1 MGSAPAIIARAR
13 VVMAGEFQNE
23 LKRELFGLDTAGL
36 RRTLR
41 IVSGPQQTRIQ
52 LDGSDL
58 LHFSSN
64 DYLGLA
70 NHPRLKTSAI
80 AAIEQHGA
88 GAGAARLVSG
98 SQSPSHQLEA
108 ALAAFKNAEA
118 TLTFSSGYTAAIG
131 VLPALARA
139 GDMVVID
146 KLVHASLVDAAK
158 LSGAKLRVFR
168 HNDLTH
174 LDEILKQSTGESRR
188 VWIVAES
195 VYSMDGDLAPL
206 LNLVDLKDAHGANL
220 LLDEAHATGLYG
232 KGRRGLAEEFG
243 VSDRVELQMGTLGKA
258 LGAAGGFVCGS
269 VDLIELLRHRAR
281 SFMFSTAPVP
291 AQTAAALAGLKIVQS
306 EEGEERRTR
315 LWQRVDEMKN
325 GLIARGWKLPAVR
338 SAMVPLMVGG
348 EREAVA
354 LSERLLEANVFVPA
368 IRYPTVAKGAARL
381 RLTLSADH
389 TPADIEELLEA
400 LGDA

>member
-1 MGSAPAIIARAR
+1 MGSAPAIIGRAR
-13 VVMAGEFQNE
+13 IVMADEFQNE
-23 LKRELFGLDTAGL
+23 LKGELSGLDTAGL

-41 IVSGPQQTRIQ
+41 MVLGPQQTRIQ
-52 LDGSDL
+52 LDGSDV

-70 NHPRLKTSAI
+70 NHPRLKASAI

-174 LDEILKQSTGESRR
+174 LDEILKQSTGEFRR

-243 VSDRVELQMGTLGKA
+243 VADRVELQMGTLGKA

-269 VDLIELLRHRAR
+269 ADLIELLRHRAR

-291 AQTAAALAGLKIVQS
+291 AQTAAALAGLEIVQS

-338 SAMVPLMVGG
+338 SAMLPLMVGA

>member
-243 VSDRVELQMGTLGKA
+243 VADRVELQMGTLGKA

-389 TPADIEELLEA
+389 TPVDIEELLEA

>member
-1 MGSAPAIIARAR
+1 MGSAPAIIGRAR
-13 VVMAGEFQNE
+13 IVMAGEFQNE
-23 LKRELFGLDTAGL
+23 LKEELSGLDTAGL

-52 LDGSDL
+52 LDGSDV

-70 NHPRLKTSAI
+70 NHPSLKTAAI
-80 AAIEQHGA
+80 SAIEQHGA
-88 GAGAARLVSG
+88 GAGAARLISG
-98 SQSPSHQLEA
+98 SQSPSHKLEA
-108 ALAAFKNAEA
+108 ALAVFKNAEA
-118 TLTFSSGYTAAIG
+118 ALAFSSGYTAAIG
-131 VLPALARA
+131 VLPALAGA
-139 GDMVVID
+139 GDMIVID

-206 LNLVDLKDAHGANL
+206 LNLVDLKGAHGANL

-243 VSDRVELQMGTLGKA
+243 VADRVELQMGTLGKA

-269 VDLIELLRHRAR
+269 ADLIELLRHRAR

>member
-243 VSDRVELQMGTLGKA
+243 VADRVELQMGTLGKA

-269 VDLIELLRHRAR
+269 ADLIELLRHRAR

-291 AQTAAALAGLKIVQS
+291 AQTAAALAGLEIVES

>member
-1 MGSAPAIIARAR
+1 MGSAPAIIGRAGI
-13 VVMAGEFQNE
+13 VMAGELQIE
-23 LKRELFGLDTAGL
+23 LKEELSGLDTAGL
-36 RRTLR
+36 HRTLR
-41 IVSGPQQTRIQ
+41 MVTGPQQTRIH
-52 LDGSDL
+52 LDGRDV

-70 NHPRLKTSAI
+70 NHPSLKAAAISAI
-80 AAIEQHGA
+80 DQHGA
-88 GAGAARLVSG
+88 GAGAARLISG

-118 TLTFSSGYTAAIG
+118 TLAFSSGYTAAIG
-131 VLPALARA
+131 VLPAVAGA

-168 HNDLTH
+168 HNDLKH
-174 LDEILKQSTGESRR
+174 LDEILEKSTGEFRR
-188 VWIVAES
+188 VWVVAES

-220 LLDEAHATGLYG
+220 FLDEAHATGLYG
-232 KGRRGLAEEFG
+232 EGRRGLAEEFG
-243 VSDRVELQMGTLGKA
+243 VADRVELQMGTLGKA

-269 VDLIELLRHRAR
+269 ADLIELLRHRAR

-291 AQTAAALAGLKIVQS
+291 AQTAAALAGLEIVQS

-325 GLIARGWKLPAVR
+325 GLIARGWKLPTVR

-389 TPADIEELLEA
+389 TPVDIEELLEA

>member
-1 MGSAPAIIARAR
+1 MGSAPAIIGRAR
-13 VVMAGEFQNE
+13 IVMAGEFQNE
-23 LKRELFGLDTAGL
+23 LKEELSGLDTAGL

-52 LDGSDL
+52 LDGSDV

-70 NHPRLKTSAI
+70 NHPSLKTAAI
-80 AAIEQHGA
+80 SAIEQHGA
-88 GAGAARLVSG
+88 GAGAARLISG

-108 ALAAFKNAEA
+108 ALAVFKNAEA
-118 TLTFSSGYTAAIG
+118 ALAFSSGYTAAIG
-131 VLPALARA
+131 VLPALAGA
-139 GDMVVID
+139 GDMIVID

-174 LDEILKQSTGESRR
+174 LDEILKQSTGEFRR

-243 VSDRVELQMGTLGKA
+243 VADRVELQMGTLGKA

-269 VDLIELLRHRAR
+269 ADLIEVLRHRAR

-291 AQTAAALAGLKIVQS
+291 AQTAAALAGLEIVES

>member
-1 MGSAPAIIARAR
+1 
-13 VVMAGEFQNE
+13 MAGEFQNE
-23 LKRELFGLDTAGL
+23 LKEELSGLDTAGL

-52 LDGSDL
+52 LDGSDV

-70 NHPRLKTSAI
+70 NHPSLKTAAI
-80 AAIEQHGA
+80 SAIEQHGA
-88 GAGAARLVSG
+88 GTGAARLISG
-98 SQSPSHQLEA
+98 SQSPSHQLET
-108 ALAAFKNAEA
+108 ALAVFKNAEA

-291 AQTAAALAGLKIVQS
+291 AQTAAALAGLEIVES

>member
-52 LDGSDL
+52 LDGSYL

-243 VSDRVELQMGTLGKA
+243 VADRVELQMGTLGKA

-269 VDLIELLRHRAR
+269 ADLIELLRHRAR

>member
-1 MGSAPAIIARAR
+1 
-13 VVMAGEFQNE
+13 MAGEFQNE

-41 IVSGPQQTRIQ
+41 IVSGPQQTCIH
-52 LDGSDL
+52 LDGRDV

-70 NHPRLKTSAI
+70 NHPSLKAAAISAI
-80 AAIEQHGA
+80 DQHGA
-88 GAGAARLVSG
+88 GAGAARLISG

-118 TLTFSSGYTAAIG
+118 TLAFSSGYTAAIG
-131 VLPALARA
+131 VLPAVAGA

-168 HNDLTH
+168 HNDLKH
-174 LDEILKQSTGESRR
+174 LDEILEKSTGEFRR
-188 VWIVAES
+188 VWVVAES

-232 KGRRGLAEEFG
+232 EGRRGLAEEFG
-243 VSDRVELQMGTLGKA
+243 VADRVELQMGTLGKA

-269 VDLIELLRHRAR
+269 ADLIELLRHRAR

-291 AQTAAALAGLKIVQS
+291 AQTAAALAGLEIVES
-306 EEGEERRTR
+306 EEGEKRRTR

-325 GLIARGWKLPAVR
+325 GLIARGWKLTAVR

>member
-13 VVMAGEFQNE
+13 IVMAGEFQNE

-232 KGRRGLAEEFG
+232 EGRRGLAEEFG
-243 VSDRVELQMGTLGKA
+243 VADRVELQMGTLGKA

>member
-1 MGSAPAIIARAR
+1 
-13 VVMAGEFQNE
+13 MA
-23 LKRELFGLDTAGL
+23 
-36 RRTLR
+36 
-41 IVSGPQQTRIQ
+41 V
-52 LDGSDL
+52 
-58 LHFSSN
+58 
-64 DYLGLA
+64 
-70 NHPRLKTSAI
+70 
-80 AAIEQHGA
+80 
-88 GAGAARLVSG
+88 
-98 SQSPSHQLEA
+98 
-108 ALAAFKNAEA
+108 FKNAEA

-269 VDLIELLRHRAR
+269 ADLIELLRHRAR

-291 AQTAAALAGLKIVQS
+291 AQTAAALAGLEIVES

>member
-1 MGSAPAIIARAR
+1 
-13 VVMAGEFQNE
+13 MAGEFQNE
-23 LKRELFGLDTAGL
+23 LKEELSGLDTAGL

-52 LDGSDL
+52 LDGSDV

-70 NHPRLKTSAI
+70 NHPSLKTAAI
-80 AAIEQHGA
+80 SAIEQHGA
-88 GAGAARLVSG
+88 GAGAARLISG
-98 SQSPSHQLEA
+98 SQSPSHKLEA
-108 ALAAFKNAEA
+108 ALAVFKNAEA
-118 TLTFSSGYTAAIG
+118 ALAFSSGYTAAIG
-131 VLPALARA
+131 VLPALAGA
-139 GDMVVID
+139 GDMIVID

-174 LDEILKQSTGESRR
+174 LDEILKQSTGEFRR

-206 LNLVDLKDAHGANL
+206 LNLVDLKGAHGANL

-243 VSDRVELQMGTLGKA
+243 VADRVELQMGTLGKA

-269 VDLIELLRHRAR
+269 ADLIELLRHRAR

-291 AQTAAALAGLKIVQS
+291 AQTAAALAGLEIVQS
-306 EEGEERRTR
+306 EEGEERRAR

-348 EREAVA
+348 ERETVA

>member
-1 MGSAPAIIARAR
+1 MGSAPAIIGRAR
-13 VVMAGEFQNE
+13 IVMAGEFQNE
-23 LKRELFGLDTAGL
+23 LKEELSGLDTAGL

-52 LDGSDL
+52 LDGSDV

-70 NHPRLKTSAI
+70 NHPSLKTAAI
-80 AAIEQHGA
+80 SAIEQHGA
-88 GAGAARLVSG
+88 GAGAARLISG

-108 ALAAFKNAEA
+108 ALAVFKNAEA
-118 TLTFSSGYTAAIG
+118 ALAFSSGYTAAIG
-131 VLPALARA
+131 VLPALAGA
-139 GDMVVID
+139 GDMIVID

-174 LDEILKQSTGESRR
+174 LDEILKQSTGEFRR

-243 VSDRVELQMGTLGKA
+243 VADRVELQMGTLGKA

-269 VDLIELLRHRAR
+269 ADLIELLRHRAR

-291 AQTAAALAGLKIVQS
+291 AQTAAALAGLEIVES

>member
-1 MGSAPAIIARAR
+1 MGSAPAIIGRAR
-13 VVMAGEFQNE
+13 IVMAGEFQNE
-23 LKRELFGLDTAGL
+23 LKEELSGLDTAGL

-52 LDGSDL
+52 LDGSDV

-70 NHPRLKTSAI
+70 NHPSLKTAAI
-80 AAIEQHGA
+80 SAIEQHGA
-88 GAGAARLVSG
+88 GAGAARLISG
-98 SQSPSHQLEA
+98 SQSPSHKLEA
-108 ALAAFKNAEA
+108 ALAVFKNAEA
-118 TLTFSSGYTAAIG
+118 ALAFSSGYTAAIG
-131 VLPALARA
+131 VLPALAGA
-139 GDMVVID
+139 GDMIVID

-174 LDEILKQSTGESRR
+174 LDEILKQSTGEFRR

-206 LNLVDLKDAHGANL
+206 LNLVDLKGAHGANL

-243 VSDRVELQMGTLGKA
+243 VADRVELQMGTLGKA

-269 VDLIELLRHRAR
+269 ADLIELLRHRAR

-291 AQTAAALAGLKIVQS
+291 AQTAAALAGLEIVQS
-306 EEGEERRTR
+306 EEGEERRAR

-348 EREAVA
+348 ERETVA

>member
-1 MGSAPAIIARAR
+1 MGSAPAIIGRAR
-13 VVMAGEFQNE
+13 IVMAGEFQNE
-23 LKRELFGLDTAGL
+23 LKEELSGLDTAGL

-52 LDGSDL
+52 LDGSDV

-70 NHPRLKTSAI
+70 NHPSLKTAAI
-80 AAIEQHGA
+80 SAIEQHGA
-88 GAGAARLVSG
+88 GAGAARLISG
-98 SQSPSHQLEA
+98 SQSPSHKLEA
-108 ALAAFKNAEA
+108 ALAVFKNAEA
-118 TLTFSSGYTAAIG
+118 ALAFSSGYTAAIG
-131 VLPALARA
+131 VLPALAGA
-139 GDMVVID
+139 GDMIVID

-174 LDEILKQSTGESRR
+174 LDEILKQSTGEFRR

-206 LNLVDLKDAHGANL
+206 LNLVDLKGAHGANL

-232 KGRRGLAEEFG
+232 KGRHGLAEEFG
-243 VSDRVELQMGTLGKA
+243 VADRVELQMGTLGKA

-269 VDLIELLRHRAR
+269 ADLIELLRHRAR

>member
-1 MGSAPAIIARAR
+1 MGSAPAIIGRAGI
-13 VVMAGEFQNE
+13 VMAGELQNE
-23 LKRELFGLDTAGL
+23 LKEELSGLDTAGL

-41 IVSGPQQTRIQ
+41 MVSGPQQTRIQ
-52 LDGSDL
+52 LDGREV

-70 NHPRLKTSAI
+70 NHPSLKAAAT

-88 GAGAARLVSG
+88 GAGAARLISG

-108 ALAAFKNAEA
+108 ALAAFRNAEA
-118 TLTFSSGYTAAIG
+118 ALLFSSGYAAAIG
-131 VLPALARA
+131 VLPALAGA
-139 GDMVVID
+139 GDMVVVD

-168 HNDLTH
+168 HNDLKH
-174 LDEILKQSTGESRR
+174 LDEILEKSTGKFRR

-232 KGRRGLAEEFG
+232 EGRRGLAEEFG
-243 VSDRVELQMGTLGKA
+243 VADRVELQMGTLGKA

-269 VDLIELLRHRAR
+269 ADLIELLRHRAR

-291 AQTAAALAGLKIVQS
+291 AQTAAALAGLEIVQS
-306 EEGEERRTR
+306 EEGEARRTR

-325 GLIARGWKLPAVR
+325 GLIDRGWKLPAVR
-338 SAMVPLMVGG
+338 SAMVPLMMGG

-381 RLTLSADH
+381 RLTLSAAH
-389 TPADIEELLEA
+389 TPAEIVELLEA

>member
-243 VSDRVELQMGTLGKA
+243 VADRVELQMGTLGKA

-269 VDLIELLRHRAR
+269 ADLIELLRHRAR

>member
-1 MGSAPAIIARAR
+1 MGSAPAIIGRAGI
-13 VVMAGEFQNE
+13 VMAGEFQNE
-23 LKRELFGLDTAGL
+23 LKEELSGLDTAGL

-243 VSDRVELQMGTLGKA
+243 VADRVELQMGTLGKVF
-258 LGAAGGFVCGS
+258 GAAGGFVCGS
-269 VDLIELLRHRAR
+269 ADLIELLRHRAR

-368 IRYPTVAKGAARL
+368 IRYPTVAKDAARL

-389 TPADIEELLEA
+389 TPVDIEELLEA

>member
-1 MGSAPAIIARAR
+1 MGGAAAIIGCAGLI
-13 VVMAGEFQNE
+13 MAGELQNE
-23 LKRELFGLDTAGL
+23 LREELSGLDSAGL

-41 IVSGPQQTRIQ
+41 VVSGPQQTRIQ
-52 LDGSDL
+52 LDGRKV

-70 NHPRLKTSAI
+70 NHPHLRAAAT

-88 GAGAARLVSG
+88 GAGAARLISG
-98 SQSPSHQLEA
+98 SQSPSHQLEE
-108 ALAAFKNAEA
+108 ALAVFKNAETA
-118 TLTFSSGYTAAIG
+118 LVFSSGYAAAVG
-131 VLPALARA
+131 VLPALAKP
-139 GDMVVID
+139 GDMVAID
-146 KLVHASLVDAAK
+146 KLVHASLVDAAR

-168 HNDLTH
+168 HNDLKQLH
-174 LDEILKQSTGESRR
+174 EILQKSAGEFRR
-188 VWIVAES
+188 VWIVVES

-206 LNLVDLKDAHGANL
+206 LDLVDLKEAHGANL
-220 LLDEAHATGLYG
+220 ILDEAHATGLYG
-232 KGRRGLAEEFG
+232 EGRRGLAEEFG
-243 VSDRVELQMGTLGKA
+243 VAERVEVQMGTLGKA
-258 LGAAGGFVCGS
+258 LGAAGGFVCGTADM
-269 VDLIELLRHRAR
+269 VELLRHRAR
-281 SFMFSTAPVP
+281 SFVFSTAPVP
-291 AQTAAALAGLKIVQS
+291 AQTAAALAGLEIVQS
-306 EEGEERRTR
+306 GEGEERRTQ

-348 EREAVA
+348 EGEAVA

-389 TPADIEELLEA
+389 TPVDIEELLEA

>member
-243 VSDRVELQMGTLGKA
+243 VADRVELQMGTLGKA

>member
-243 VSDRVELQMGTLGKA
+243 VADRVELQMGTLGKA

-269 VDLIELLRHRAR
+269 ADLIELLRHRAR

-389 TPADIEELLEA
+389 TPVDIEELLEA